1 MEGLYKILEDAQ
13 SVVNCDRFPGQ
24 LNNDLLEYASGLVP
38 LNVPSAHL
46 KPVAHKATKT
56 CKKRSWKKP
65 KDKPKRPLSA
75 YNLFFQR
82 ERNTILASL
91 PSDNEPIN
99 DGLTEEQRRRKHR
112 KTHGKIG
119 FADLARMIATKW
131 KNCDEESRSMFEAQ
145 ANIEKDRYK
154 RELAEWKSSQ
164 DESEATTPDSK
175 SKTAV
180 KDVTESCNKITDKQ
194 FIQSSTRPDALTSMM
209 TTPTIL
215 KAMPNPLLGQHLPL
229 FNRASATS
237 SIHEALMAQCAEN
250 LRRQSS
256 CFEIPLA
263 IFAQNMNGR
272 RMQSQMSNPSMPE
285 KLSPDATLPEET
297 FSKDTFFEMAID
309 DDDESSCS
317 SSELFSE
324 SDGEEVEHHA
334 SFSSVLGILSND
346 FDADV
351 FL

>member
-1 MEGLYKILEDAQ
+1 MND
-13 SVVNCDRFPGQ
+13 
-24 LNNDLLEYASGLVP
+24 DLLAFASGVVP
-38 LNVPSAHL
+38 LNVPSSQF
-46 KPVAHKATKT
+46 KPVVHKATKT

-82 ERNTILASL
+82 ERNEILAAL

-112 KTHGKIG
+112 KHHGKIG
-119 FADLARMIATKW
+119 FADLARMIANKW
-131 KNCDEESRSMFEAQ
+131 KNCDEESRSVFEAQ

-154 RELAEWKSSQ
+154 RELAEWKLSQ
-164 DESEATTPDSK
+164 DESDAKALESK
-175 SKTAV
+175 SNSAV
-180 KDVTESCNKITDKQ
+180 KDATESSNSITDKQ
-194 FIQSSTRPDALTSMM
+194 FMQSSSRPDALTSMM
-209 TTPTIL
+209 ITPAL
-215 KAMPNPLLGQHLPL
+215 MKAMPNPLLGQHLAL
-229 FNRASATS
+229 FNRGSTTS

-263 IFAQNMNGR
+263 TFAQNMNGR
-272 RMQSQMSNPSMPE
+272 RMQSPMANPTLPE
-285 KLSPDATLPEET
+285 KLSTESTLPDET
-297 FSKDTFFEMAID
+297 FSKETFFEMPIDGDD
-309 DDDESSCS
+309 DDDESTCS
-317 SSELFSE
+317 TSELFSE
-324 SDGEEVEHHA
+324 SDGEQVENDA
-334 SFSSVLGILSND
+334 SFSSVLGNFLSHD